1 MDAFG
6 LRAMNCRL
14 ALAVAFLTLLSLAGC
29 STKQHEP
36 PQVMVTPLTEYTSAA
51 KGAECAMPVLVGE
64 PARSYKQIAIVEGW
78 GDTDQ
83 GPEVI
88 EAARRSACETG
99 ADALLLVS
107 GKSQK
112 VSKLLYD
119 ATPNDAAE
127 AANSGGSD
135 VRHGQYIHQQEYQ
148 PAPGEAGH
156 TGYYLDTVAIV
167 YQDQP
172 ATPATV
178 AGPH

>member
-1 MDAFG
+1 
-6 LRAMNCRL
+6 
-14 ALAVAFLTLLSLAGC
+14 
-29 STKQHEP
+29 
-36 PQVMVTPLTEYTSAA
+36 MVTPLTEYTSAA
-51 KGAECAMPVLVGE
+51 KGSECAMPVLVSPPG
-64 PARSYKQIAIVEGW
+64 RTYKQIAIVEGW
-78 GDTDQ
+78 GDLDQ

-99 ADALLLVS
+99 ADALMIVT

-112 VSKLLYD
+112 VVKNLYD
-119 ATPNDAAE
+119 ATPNEVAD

-167 YQDQP
+167 YENP
-172 ATPATV
+172 TPAPAAV

>member
-1 MDAFG
+1 MLLG
-6 LRAMNCRL
+6 LG
-14 ALAVAFLTLLSLAGC
+14 GC
-29 STKQHEP
+29 ATKHDP
-36 PQVMVTPLTEYTSAA
+36 PQVMVTPLTQYTSAA
-51 KGAECAMPVLVGE
+51 KGSECAMPVLVGT
-64 PARSYKQIAIVEGW
+64 PTRNYKQIAIVEGW
-78 GDTDQ
+78 GDLDQ

-99 ADALLLVS
+99 ADALLVVS

-112 VSKLLYD
+112 VIKNLYD
-119 ATPNDAAE
+119 VTPNDTAD

-167 YQDQP
+167 YEDQAAAP
-172 ATPATV
+172 AAV

>member
-1 MDAFG
+1 VNTVPTSRTG
-6 LRAMNCRL
+6 LRIPIA
-14 ALAVAFLTLLSLAGC
+14 AATLMLLGLGGC
-29 STKQHEP
+29 STHHDP
-36 PQVMVTPLTEYTSAA
+36 PQVMVTPLTDYTSAA
-51 KGAECAMPVLVGE
+51 KGPECAMPVLVG
-64 PARSYKQIAIVEGW
+64 PPPRTYKQIAIVEGW
-78 GDTDQ
+78 GNLDQ
-83 GPEVI
+83 GAEVI

-99 ADALLLVS
+99 ADALMIVT

-112 VSKLLYD
+112 VVKNLYD
-119 ATPNDAAE
+119 ATPNDTAD

-167 YQDQP
+167 YEAAP
-172 ATPATV
+172 AQAAA